1 MSDKDENTVYLKC
14 NVNEVFVSTEVCQYF
29 SNTLSNPIE
38 LSISFPIKQEI
49 QLNKFVVRIGNKVI
63 VSKVLPKEKAKEKY
77 DDSVSSGNLGFLGN
91 YNDDGLNCIN
101 WKYFTSRKNNF
112 RNIFSSIINIK

>member
-1 MSDKDENTVYLKC
+1 MKISDKDENTVYLKC

-63 VSKVLPKEKAKEKY
+63 VTKDFQKRKLKK
-77 DDSVSSGNLGFLGN
+77 NMMIQFLQE
-91 YNDDGLNCIN
+91 I
-101 WKYFTSRKNNF
+101 
-112 RNIFSSIINIK
+112 

>member
-1 MSDKDENTVYLKC
+1 MKISDKDENTVYLKC

-91 YNDDGLNCIN
+91 YNDDGLNYNVLIG
-101 WKYFTSRKNNF
+101 
-112 RNIFSSIINIK
+112 NIYLKKK